1 MATATSIDYK
11 QLFTDLPDQ
20 YFVIEPAPP
29 YTFLAANDAYST
41 MVNAPLDAIIGRPL
55 FEVFPDLSDR
65 AVKTGKGDLQH
76 SFERCV
82 KTKKPDVMDII
93 RYDIPNPDGGF
104 EVRYWQ
110 VTHHPLIA
118 EDGTVSAILQAPT
131 DVTEMVVASEQL
143 QLSQLA
149 LNDVLSAGMVGSW
162 VWNITTDTVIADKGL
177 ARIFDI
183 SAVEAAKG
191 LALDAFT
198 NHIHPDDRA
207 RVQSEIETAI
217 KSGKHYECE
226 YRVVTQSGVV
236 HWVIGR
242 GQVEY
247 DDQHQPYRFPGVI
260 VDITDRKQA
269 DMAKVRSENRLRF
282 MADAMPQL
290 VWVAGAD
297 GKIEYYNQQWYDF
310 IGAERDELNPDSMA
324 KAVHAEDLPRVQKT
338 WHASLKKGSLYET
351 EYRLYHAP
359 SKSYRWV
366 IGRALPHKDES
377 GTIQKWYGTCTD
389 IDEQKR
395 TSQIQSFLSKAS
407 KELSESLDYIKTLN
421 KLARLCVPEVA
432 DWCSVDLYSEETGWD
447 QVSVAHVDPKKV
459 NLAREYRKVN
469 PISVDDPGGVP
480 KVVRTGESEFYPYLD
495 NELLKQYMEPGK
507 NRDFMLSLNLHSI
520 IIVPLAVKGK
530 PVGAISFV
538 SSDSGRYYTDIDL
551 EMAKELAS
559 RISLTMTN
567 AKLYEESQH
576 EIKMREQLEVALL
589 NEKNE
594 LESRVEERTKELQLT
609 NDGLRD
615 EIKKR
620 HKVERELK
628 EKSKNLERSNQELQ
642 DFAYVASHDLQEP
655 LRKIQAFGNLLETEF
670 GPQLGEGV
678 DYLNRMRA
686 AAARMSILI
695 EDLLAFSRVTTKARE
710 SVPVELTTV
719 AQEVLGDLETRVN
732 DTHGTVTIAPLPTV
746 MADPTHMRQLF
757 QNLIGN
763 ALKFHKPD
771 APAKVTVTTSVITTP
786 HGPMNELRIEDN
798 GIGFDE
804 KYTDRI
810 FSVFQRLH
818 GRDNYEG
825 TGIGL
830 AVCRKIVERYG
841 GKITAVS
848 KQGVGSTFIVTLPVT
863 TEESA

>member
-1 MATATSIDYK
+1 MATATSVDYK
-11 QLFTDLPDQ
+11 QLFANLPDQ
-20 YFVIEPAPP
+20 YFIIEPAPP
-29 YTFLAANDAYST
+29 YTFLAANDAYSA
-41 MVNAPLDAIIGRPL
+41 MVNAPLDAIVGRPL

-65 AVKTGKGDLQH
+65 AIKTGKGDLEY

-82 KTKKPDVMDII
+82 RTKKPDVMDII
-93 RYDIPNPDGGF
+93 RYDIPNPEGGF

-110 VTHHPLIA
+110 VTHHPILDETGA
-118 EDGTVSAILQAPT
+118 VVAILQAPN
-131 DVTEMVVASEQL
+131 DVTEMVVTSEQL
-143 QLSQLA
+143 QLSQMA

-162 VWNITTDTVIADKGL
+162 VWTITTDTVIADKGL

-183 SAVEAAKG
+183 SPIDAAKG
-191 LALDAFT
+191 LALKEFT
-198 NHIHPDDRA
+198 KVIHPGDRA

-217 KSGKHYECE
+217 KDSTHYECE
-226 YRVVTQSGVV
+226 YRIVTHSGTER
-236 HWVIGR
+236 WVIGR
-242 GQVEY
+242 GQVER
-247 DDQHQPYRFPGVI
+247 DSDGNPYRFPGVI

-269 DMAKVRSENRLRF
+269 DLAKVRSENRLRS

-290 VWVAGAD
+290 VWVAAAD
-297 GKIEYYNQQWYDF
+297 GTVEYYNHQWYDF
-310 IGAERDELNPDSMA
+310 IGAKRGDLDPDSMA
-324 KAVHAEDLPRVQKT
+324 KAIHPEDFPRVQKAWRT
-338 WHASLKKGSLYET
+338 SLKKGTLFET
-351 EYRLYHAP
+351 EYRLFHAP
-359 SKSYRWV
+359 TKSYRWV
-366 IGRALPHKDES
+366 IGRALPYADEID
-377 GTIQKWYGTCTD
+377 TTRKWYGTCTD
-389 IDEQKR
+389 IDDQKR
-395 TSQIQSFLSKAS
+395 ATQIQSFLAKAS
-407 KELSESLDYIKTLN
+407 KELSQSLDYVKTLN
-421 KLARLCVPEVA
+421 KVARLCVPEVA
-432 DWCSVDLYSEETGWD
+432 DWCSVDLYSETTGWD

-469 PISVDDPGGVP
+469 PIHVDDPSGAP
-480 KVVRTGESEFYPYLD
+480 KVVRTGESEFYPHLD
-495 NELLKQYMEPGK
+495 NELIKQYMKPGK

-520 IIVPLAVKGK
+520 IIAPLEIQGK

-551 EMAKELAS
+551 EMAQELAS
-559 RISLTMTN
+559 RISFTMTN
-567 AKLYEESQH
+567 AKLYDESQR
-576 EIKMREQLEVALL
+576 EIKIREELEVALL

-594 LESRVEERTKELQLT
+594 LESRVKERTKELQVT

-620 HKVERELK
+620 HIVERELK

-670 GPQLGEGV
+670 GPQLGEGI
-678 DYLNRMRA
+678 DYLDRMRA

-710 SVPVELTTV
+710 SVPVELATV
-719 AQEVLGDLETRVN
+719 AQEVLGDLETRVK
-732 DTHGTVTIAPLPTV
+732 DTNGTVSIAPLPTV

-771 APAKVTVTTSVITTP
+771 APAEVTVTSSVIATP
-786 HGPMNELRIEDN
+786 HGPMNELRFQDN
-798 GIGFDE
+798 GIGFDD

-818 GRDNYEG
+818 GRDSYDG

-841 GKITAVS
+841 GKITAES
-848 KQGVGSTFIVTLPVT
+848 KPGVGSTFIVTLPSL
-863 TEESA
+863 TEELV